1 MPVFKDMSIKHKLS
15 TIVLIT
21 SSLVIFTT
29 SAVSVTYE
37 LVQFRTSMVDKMST
51 LAKVIGFNSTAAL
64 TFNDPDTAEEILSA
78 LSAEPSVQQ
87 AIIFS
92 NDGKLF
98 SRYRSGD
105 NIKMVDS
112 DQLTAFLELS
122 LNGPNYH
129 FSGRL
134 MDLAMPIQLE
144 DKQIGW
150 IFIRADLSALFNR
163 LKWFIFVIGA
173 GMVFAF
179 LIAGLMSSRLQK
191 IISTPISTLAATIKM
206 VSKKKN
212 YTIRAEKTSRDELG
226 ILIDGFN
233 EMLEKIQHRDRSIQ
247 LRNEALQKNREEL
260 RELVSL
266 RTTELRASENQKQ
279 QLILQQKIQNAYGK
293 LVGILNSIDL
303 SEILD
308 KSLNHIGKQVKS
320 EWGGV
325 FLWDADNHK
334 LKLKK
339 TYFHSGFDLNAFSA
353 ATIQTIAYN
362 ACEGVSDKE
371 IENPFKNEKSPLA
384 KSSMKSYPLKFQ
396 EVYLGVMVLINT
408 DDSLENDVF
417 LNNALRQLEVAI
429 HNALTFQELQY
440 KSAQL
445 KISNVEL
452 KAASQAKSNFLANMS
467 HELRTPLNAVIGFSE
482 VLIDQHFGDL
492 NATQKEYATDILMS
506 GRHLL
511 SLINDILDLSK
522 VEAGKMEIDETEV
535 NVSEIM
541 NNSASIVKE
550 KSHKKGLRLFVQELS
565 PPILIKADERKIK
578 QVLYNLLSNA
588 IKFTDRGDRVEISA
602 EVVNRQW
609 LKDNVPEMFK
619 KDVLKQKS
627 DAVMNY
633 LKISVED
640 TGIGIK
646 ADSLKTIFDTFQQE
660 EKTTSRRYGGTGL
673 GLALCK
679 MLVELHG
686 GRIWV
691 ESELGVGSIFTF
703 ILPIRKNNIPEKK
716 AAIVSDDGIH
726 APNRTKAPLILIVE
740 DDEKMNKRVVHIL
753 REQGYE
759 AESAL
764 DGQTAIER
772 ASKMLPDLILLDV
785 MLPDLDG
792 WEVLTEMKRRAETK
806 EIPIVI
812 CSAIEDRALAFAM
825 GAFDY
830 IVKPVL
836 KEDLLRCLVKA
847 GLGSCEKNNLED
859 ILLVEKDIEE
869 RRRYEKILKDADFN
883 IRSVEDGKEAI
894 IEVGKKPPALI
905 IQDLKT
911 EDPGELWFIRQLK
924 AHENGKRIPVIVLV
938 EQNIGRDFME
948 TLSHEFEYEVIPYT
962 DVPEKI
968 VARLSKNSTWS
979 HLKEKNRSK
988 KGQPAQTDMPD
999 G

>member
-1 MPVFKDMSIKHKLS
+1 MSVFKNMSIKHKLS

-21 SSLVIFTT
+21 SSLVILTT
-29 SAVSVTYE
+29 SAVSVIYE
-37 LVQFRTSMVDKMST
+37 LAQFRTSMVDKMST
-51 LAKVIGFNSTAAL
+51 LAKVIGSNSTAAL

-78 LSAEPSVQQ
+78 LSAEPTVQQ

-98 SRYRSGD
+98 SRYRADD

-112 DQLTAFLELS
+112 GHLAAFLDLP
-122 LNGPNYH
+122 LGGQNYH

-144 DKQIGW
+144 NKQIGW
-150 IFIRADLSALFNR
+150 IFIRADLSALFYR

-173 GMVFAF
+173 SMAFAF

-191 IISTPISTLAATIKM
+191 IISMPISTLAETIKM

-212 YTIRAEKTSRDELG
+212 YAIRAEKTSRDELG

-233 EMLEKIQHRDRSIQ
+233 EMLEKIQYRDKSIQ
-247 LRNEALQKNREEL
+247 LRNEALQKSREEL

-266 RTTELRASENQKQ
+266 RTTELRVSENQKQ
-279 QLILQQKIQNAYGK
+279 QLILQHKIQNAYGR

-308 KSLNHIGKQVKS
+308 KSLNHIGKQVES

-339 TYFHSGFDLNAFSA
+339 TYTPEGFDLNAFSA
-353 ATIQTIAYN
+353 STIQTIAHN
-362 ACEGVSDKE
+362 VCDGVSEKE
-371 IENPFKNEKSPLA
+371 IENPFKKGEDPLA
-384 KSSMKSYPLKFQ
+384 KSSMRSYPLKFQ
-396 EVYLGVMVLINT
+396 EVYLGVMVLINI
-408 DDSLENDVF
+408 DDSLENEAF
-417 LNNALRQLEVAI
+417 LNNAMRQLEVAI

-467 HELRTPLNAVIGFSE
+467 HELRTPLNAIIGFSE

-492 NATQKEYATDILMS
+492 NATQKEYTNDILSS

-522 VEAGKMEIDETEV
+522 VEAGKMEVDETEV
-535 NVSEIM
+535 NIAEIM
-541 NNSASIVKE
+541 ANSVSIIKE
-550 KSHKKGLRLFVQELS
+550 KSHKKGLQLSIQEPDPPLF
-565 PPILIKADERKIK
+565 IKADERKIK
-578 QVLYNLLSNA
+578 QILYNLLSNA
-588 IKFTDRGDRVEISA
+588 IKFTDRGDKVKIRA
-602 EVVNRQW
+602 EAVNRQW
-609 LKDNVPEMFK
+609 LKNNVPEMFN
-619 KDVLKQKS
+619 KDVLKQNL
-627 DAVMNY
+627 DADTHY
-633 LKISVED
+633 LKISIED

-646 ADSLKTIFDTFQQE
+646 PESLMTIFDAFQQE
-660 EKTTSRRYGGTGL
+660 EKTTSRKYGGTGL

-691 ESELGVGSIFTF
+691 ESELGVGSTFTF
-703 ILPIRKNNIPEKK
+703 ILPIRENNILEKK
-716 AAIVSDDGIH
+716 AAIISNGGINE
-726 APNRTKAPLILIVE
+726 PRRMNPPLILVVE
-740 DDEKMNKRVVHIL
+740 DDEKMNKRISHIL
-753 REQGYE
+753 REQGYK
-759 AESAL
+759 AESVL
-764 DGQTAIER
+764 DGKTAIKS
-772 ASKMLPDLILLDV
+772 ATKMMPDLILLDV
-785 MLPDLDG
+785 MLPGMDG
-792 WEVLTEMKRRAETK
+792 WEVLTEVKRCAETK
-806 EIPIVI
+806 DIPIVM
-812 CSAIEDRALAFAM
+812 CSAIEDRTLAFTM

-830 IVKPVL
+830 LVKPVE
-836 KEDLLRCLVKA
+836 KEDLLGCLSKA
-847 GLGSCEKNNLED
+847 GLGSFKKKAPED
-859 ILLVEKDIEE
+859 IILVEKNLEE
-869 RRRYEKILKDADFN
+869 RHRYEKILKHANFK
-883 IRSVEDGKEAI
+883 IRAVKDGKEAI
-894 IEVGKKPPALI
+894 FEVGKKPPALI

-911 EDPGELWFIRQLK
+911 DNAGEIQFIRQLK
-924 AHENGKRIPVIVLV
+924 AHTIGKRIPVIVLV
-938 EQNIGRDFME
+938 EQNMSRDFAE
-948 TLSHEFEYEVIPYT
+948 KLSQVFGHEVIPYT

-968 VARLSKNSTWS
+968 LTRLSQSPKWS
-979 HLKEKNRSK
+979 HLKERNRFRPEQLALTNMSY
-988 KGQPAQTDMPD
+988 D
-999 G
+999 